1 MIRIALVSV
10 RRRGCD
16 LRDEIRLLVRV
27 CVFIKLRAPAPPRGV
42 LCPGCRSCHG
52 GDHGPVAT
60 AIVGALG
67 SGCSRTCRLPN
78 ARLGSRPATFTPT
91 AADTFS
97 PLYGGGGGGQQSGRC
112 RNGNG
117 GNGQY
122 CIGVVAQPTATK
134 PVMSRN
140 RKVDLK

>member
-42 LCPGCRSCHG
+42 LCPGCRIL
-52 GDHGPVAT
+52 PRWRPRA
-60 AIVGALG
+60 
-67 SGCSRTCRLPN
+67 SGHRHRWCPRFRVLSHVPN
-78 ARLGSRPATFTPT
+78 ARLGYRPATFTPT

-97 PLYGGGGGGQQSGRC
+97 PLYGGGGGGQQSCRC

-117 GNGQY
+117 GNGQS
-122 CIGVVAQPTATK
+122 CIGVLAQPTATK